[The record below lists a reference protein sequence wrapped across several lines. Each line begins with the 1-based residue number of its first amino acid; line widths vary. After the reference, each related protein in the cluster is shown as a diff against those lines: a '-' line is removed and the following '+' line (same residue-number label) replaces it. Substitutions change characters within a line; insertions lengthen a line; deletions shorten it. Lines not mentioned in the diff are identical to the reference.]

1 MIPLETIG
9 VALIGYLLGSI
20 PFGVLV
26 AKRFG
31 VDIYSVGSGNPG
43 ATNVLRE
50 IGKPAGYT
58 VFVFDFLKG
67 YLATR
72 WFEAPGLTNFCDYIQ
87 EDESRA
93 VVFSLIGLAAAVIG
107 HTYPLFSRFRGGKG
121 VATAMGGLLGV
132 MPICLAVGLV
142 TWGGIFYSTRYVAL
156 ASIGFGLSLP
166 ICSLVLYWAK
176 DEHWGVVAM
185 AFVVMAWIIWRH
197 RSNLARLRAGTEN
210 RFDRKKTVKQS

>member
-1 MIPLETIG
+1 MLSVETIG

-20 PFGVLV
+20 PFGVIV

-58 VFVFDFLKG
+58 VFVLDFLKG
-67 YLATR
+67 LLATY
-72 WFEAPGLTNFCDYIQ
+72 WFMIP
-87 EDESRA
+87 
-93 VVFSLIGLAAAVIG
+93 VFSFSGDPALGLWGLPAAVLG
-107 HTYPLFSRFRGGKG
+107 HTYPLFTGFRGGKG

-132 MPICLAVGLV
+132 MPVCLVVGLV
-142 TWGGIFYSTRYVAL
+142 TWAVIFYSTRYVAV

-166 ICSLVLYWAK
+166 ICSLVIYWASP
-176 DEHWGVVAM
+176 DGGRHWGVVAM
-185 AFVVMAWIIWRH
+185 AFVVMAWIVWRH

-210 RFDRKKTVKQS
+210 RFARKKNGK

>member
-67 YLATR
+67 FLATY
-72 WFEAPGLTNFCDYIQ
+72 WFMIPVFPSRQILSFGVMGFARRCSWAHLPFVYRFPG
-87 EDESRA
+87 RK
-93 VVFSLIGLAAAVIG
+93 G
-107 HTYPLFSRFRGGKG
+107 RGYGNGG
-121 VATAMGGLLGV
+121 VARSDAGMPSAGVGNLGDN
-132 MPICLAVGLV
+132 
-142 TWGGIFYSTRYVAL
+142 FYSTRYVAL

-166 ICSLVLYWAK
+166 ICSLVTYWAS
-176 DEHWGVVAM
+176 DENQRHGGIVVLAL
-185 AFVVMAWIIWRH
+185 VVMAWIIWRH

>member
-26 AKRFG
+26 SKRFG

-67 YLATR
+67 FWATY
-72 WFEAPGLTNFCDYIQ
+72 WFMIP
-87 EDESRA
+87 
-93 VVFSLIGLAAAVIG
+93 VFSIETDPVFLGLWGLPAAVLG
-107 HTYPLFSRFRGGKG
+107 HTYPLFTGFRGGKG

-132 MPICLAVGLV
+132 MPECLLLGLV
-142 TWGGIFYSTRYVAL
+142 TWAIIFYSTRYVAL

-166 ICSLVLYWAK
+166 ICSLVTYWAS
-176 DEHWGVVAM
+176 DENQRHGGIVVLAL
-185 AFVVMAWIIWRH
+185 VVMAWIIWRH

-210 RFDRKKTVKQS
+210 RFDRKKTVK

>member
-26 AKRFG
+26 SKRFG

-67 YLATR
+67 FLATY
-72 WFEAPGLTNFCDYIQ
+72 WFMIP
-87 EDESRA
+87 
-93 VVFSLIGLAAAVIG
+93 VFSIETDPVFLGLWGLPAAV
-107 HTYPLFSRFRGGKG
+107 
-121 VATAMGGLLGV
+121 LGV
-132 MPICLAVGLV
+132 EPDLVQTNTYDVFRLAMSL
-142 TWGGIFYSTRYVAL
+142 STVR
-156 ASIGFGLSLP
+156 G
-166 ICSLVLYWAK
+166 
-176 DEHWGVVAM
+176 
-185 AFVVMAWIIWRH
+185 RH
-197 RSNLARLRAGTEN
+197 Y
-210 RFDRKKTVKQS
+210 